1 MDELLNQKLNEMICR
16 SENTDVLFDRLKNAV
31 NQLKAD
37 NKSLHIRLQE
47 YNKDEEIQKLEQ
59 EIRNLCNRSLLFFSE
74 KEYQEWRKFLEH
86 HSSHCGTQGH
96 CIYDLCG
103 TGIGTVI
110 KLKCPICGEE
120 VDITDYDCW

>member
-59 EIRNLCNRSLLFFSE
+59 EIRNLCNRSLLFFSD
-74 KEYQEWRKFLEH
+74 KEYQEWRKFLEY
-86 HSSHCGTQGH
+86 HSSHCGTNGR

-120 VDITDYDCW
+120 ADITDYDCW